1 MNLAA
6 DQSVSGTFH
15 AADSRKKIAAF
26 LFNLFIFITVIIII
40 IIIFYLKMRSIS
52 FGCPDNPS

>member
-40 IIIFYLKMRSIS
+40 IIFYLKMRSIS